1 VRGQHIAYIGKLGDG
16 SGAVAIQVARGKRVS
31 VLRYDVSFMPALIS
45 TLPTEENTLAGAV
58 LEAPSNAKGW

>member
-1 VRGQHIAYIGKLGDG
+1 MEA
-16 SGAVAIQVARGKRVS
+16 ARWRFRS
-31 VLRYDVSFMPALIS
+31 REASAFPWLRYDVSFMPALIS